1 MQNQIDLNQGVD
13 ENQAGSSETEAKEV
27 QNVQQDAVN
36 SSESQVASD
45 ENFDTER

>member
-1 MQNQIDLNQGVD
+1 MQ
-13 ENQAGSSETEAKEV
+13 EA

-36 SSESQVASD
+36 SSETQVDSD